1 MSQSCSRALYFWEEL
16 LSTLE
21 NFLSRP
27 EGFFLTW
34 ICFQPHDHGFSS
46 LQTVFLISR
55 SFFCLLS
62 KLIQLRETFF
72 LPGLV
77 PLGFLVRSLSRHGGT
92 RERDTTSKYFSEMAL

>member
-21 NFLSRP
+21 NFFSRP

-46 LQTVFLISR
+46 LQTVFNFTVLFLFAFQAHSTPGNFFPTWPG
-55 SFFCLLS
+55 SF
-62 KLIQLRETFF
+62 RF
-72 LPGLV
+72 LGKVTL
-77 PLGFLVRSLSRHGGT
+77 
-92 RERDTTSKYFSEMAL
+92 